1 MNSASLGNPKKAT
14 THTVYIS
21 ILEWW
26 LKIPCWSD
34 FTLSYKILLVIDFL
48 LGRWDFCCRLITL
61 SSIGNLFHSERVGN
75 YLVISDDNEMFIIKY
90 VFYFLFLWTII
101 LFHTETNK
109 TEIYAIKCSVLHA
122 CLWTEEFLK
131 PLKVLLGALF
141 RLSNV
146 NFNLYSFNVF
156 YYTHT

>member
-1 MNSASLGNPKKAT
+1 
-14 THTVYIS
+14 
-21 ILEWW
+21 
-26 LKIPCWSD
+26 
-34 FTLSYKILLVIDFL
+34 
-48 LGRWDFCCRLITL
+48 
-61 SSIGNLFHSERVGN
+61 
-75 YLVISDDNEMFIIKY
+75 MFIIKY

-109 TEIYAIKCSVLHA
+109 TEIYTIKCSVLHA

-131 PLKVLLGALF
+131 PLKVLLDALF

-146 NFNLYSFNVF
+146 NFNLCSFNVF